1 LRPSSKR
8 ADRPLIALACAL
20 VTLLPSTAHATAAPA
35 RDAGFTR
42 AMLRELN
49 RVRTVYHLPLVHE
62 DRKMDGGA
70 LGHSRDMARRGYFAH
85 GPWPGRVMAA
95 AGRARSVG
103 EVIGWRVQSSA
114 SSEARNMVHEWLASP
129 PHRVVLLSGGFTRVG
144 IGRAT
149 GSLPDGHPTALYTI
163 DFAG

>member
-1 LRPSSKR
+1 M
-8 ADRPLIALACAL
+8 
-20 VTLLPSTAHATAAPA
+20 LLPGTAHATTTA
-35 RDAGFTR
+35 RGAGFTR

-49 RVRTVYHLPLVHE
+49 RVRAGYHLPPVRE
-62 DRKMDGGA
+62 DRRMDHSA

-85 GPWPGRVMAA
+85 GSWPGRVRAA

-114 SSEARNMVHEWLASP
+114 SSEAREMVREWLASP

-149 GSLPDGHPTALYTI
+149 AALPDGHPTALYTL